1 MSDRQDPAKT
11 RYHHG
16 DLRAALL
23 AVGDELLDEGGP
35 PAVTLREAAR
45 RLGVSAAATY
55 RHFRDRDAYL
65 GALAVLGFEA
75 FGRAMNEAF
84 QAGRAGVGPGAE
96 ASALQAMGLAYVRFA
111 VARPGRFRL
120 MFGPAVADRSAHP
133 ELQQAIERASLAF
146 RGAAAAKAGPS
157 DPAQQGAVLTMLK
170 AWALVHGLSQL
181 IIDGMLP
188 GQDPER
194 LAQAVLQA
202 GPSG

>member
-1 MSDRQDPAKT
+1 MTARQDPGKT

-23 AVGDELLDEGGP
+23 EVGEALLDEGGTV
-35 PAVTLREAAR
+35 AVTLREAAR

-55 RHFRDRDAYL
+55 RHFRDRDALL
-65 GALAVLGFEA
+65 GALAVRGFDA
-75 FGRAMNEAF
+75 FGSAMNEAF
-84 QAGRAGVGPGAE
+84 QAAQASGA
-96 ASALQAMGLAYVRFA
+96 SPLTAMGMAYVRFA

-146 RGAAAAKAGPS
+146 RGAASNQSAPT
-157 DPAQQGAVLTMLK
+157 DPGHPASQEAVLTMLK

>member
-1 MSDRQDPAKT
+1 MTSRQDPGKT

-35 PAVTLREAAR
+35 VAVTLREAAR
-45 RLGVSAAATY
+45 RLGVSATATY

-75 FGRAMNEAF
+75 FGQAMNEAF
-84 QAGRAGVGPGAE
+84 QATQARAD
-96 ASALQAMGLAYVRFA
+96 ASPLQAMGLAYVRFA

-133 ELQQAIERASLAF
+133 ALQQAIEQASLAF
-146 RGAAAAKAGPS
+146 RCAASAKTGPGGPT
-157 DPAQQGAVLTMLK
+157 DQQAVLTMLK

-181 IIDGMLP
+181 VIDGMLP
-188 GQDPER
+188 GQEPEM
-194 LAQAVLQA
+194 LARAVLQA
-202 GPSG
+202 APSR